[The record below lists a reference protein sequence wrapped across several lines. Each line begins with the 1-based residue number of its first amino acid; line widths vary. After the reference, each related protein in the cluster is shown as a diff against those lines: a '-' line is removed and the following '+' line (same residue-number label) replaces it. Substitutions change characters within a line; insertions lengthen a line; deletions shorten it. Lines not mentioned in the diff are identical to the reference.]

1 MTFSDPIWLLLAL
14 PLAAA
19 LWLWPAV
26 SRTVT
31 TLRVIVLVLILLAL
45 AGLALLLPGRE
56 GVVVVVADRSRSMP
70 QTAGANEREIVKTI
84 ESKRKGESRTGV
96 VSFGRAAEIE
106 LLPEGAHFGDFRM
119 RESEDGSNLH
129 DGIQTALSMI
139 PRDTPGRIVVI
150 SDGRW
155 TGRDPSAAAL
165 RAAARDVAID
175 YRVVTRSSAADV
187 AVERVDAPTVV
198 SPRESFVIAATV
210 DAPHETNVTIAL
222 KRGATIIATGE
233 HHLNAGTNR
242 IAFRDRA
249 SAAGTL
255 AYTIDVGAAADDPVP
270 ENNRA
275 RFLVGVNG
283 PKPVLVV
290 SGASSRLPAL
300 LQASGVD
307 IATPAQ
313 PDWSLDALSNYSGVV
328 LENIPSQDL
337 GVGGMQTLASWVT
350 ESGGAL
356 MLTGGKSSFA
366 AGGYFKSPLDPL
378 LPVSMELRREHRK
391 LDVSIVIAM
400 DRSGSMGMTA
410 SNGRTKMELADL
422 AAAQV
427 LDLLSPKDE
436 LGIVAVDSSAHIIAD
451 LDPIEGRKDLRSR
464 ILSVESG
471 GGGIFIYEALST
483 ASKMLLTAHSTTRH
497 IILFADAADSEEE
510 GLYKELL
517 AQCAKANI
525 TVTVIGLGTDHDSD
539 ADLLRDIAAR
549 GGGRIF
555 FTEDANDLPRLFA
568 QDTFIVARSAF
579 VDEPA
584 AQRVSGSLF
593 TLTGRQFNG
602 MPSIGGYNLTYLRNG
617 ASAAVLT
624 EDEHHAPVVAAW
636 QAGSGRVLAYTG
648 EIDGEFT
655 GALAKWPATGDYYTS
670 LVRWTAGARSQL
682 PQDMLVTQ
690 RVENGVCDISL
701 QLDPERASTNMT
713 RTPRVT
719 TLAGLPGGGAP
730 TVTRAEMTWRTPDE
744 LGVEVLLDGSATFL
758 SSVEVPG
765 VGRVTL
771 PPVALPYSPE
781 LAPAAPG
788 EGRAALERIARATGG
803 KERINVADVW
813 RDLPVRKHSIPL
825 RTVLLIAA
833 VIVLLVEV
841 MERRMRVFGAGS
853 WTTPGVTRASDAR
866 PVERRPSRAPISR
879 EEPAAEAAAAPQ
891 EPVENP
897 LVDALEQAGKRAK
910 RKTT

>member
-1 MTFSDPIWLLLAL
+1 VTFSDPIWLLLAL

-31 TLRVIVLVLILLAL
+31 VLRVLVLVLVLLAL
-45 AGLALLLPGRE
+45 AGLALQLPGRE

-70 QTAGANEREIVKTI
+70 QGAGANERELVKVI

-106 LLPEGAHFGDFRM
+106 LLPEGARFGDFRM

-139 PRDTPGRIVVI
+139 PRDVPGRIVVV

-198 SPRESFVIAATV
+198 SPAESFVIAATI
-210 DAPHETNVTIAL
+210 DAPHETTVTIAL
-222 KRGATIIATGE
+222 KRGATTIASGE
-233 HHLNAGTNR
+233 HHLVAGTNR

-255 AYTIDVGAAADDPVP
+255 AYTVDVGVASDDPVP

-290 SGASSRLPAL
+290 SGASSHLPAL
-300 LQASGVD
+300 LKSSGVD

-313 PDWSLDALSNYSGVV
+313 PDWSLDALSNYSAVV

-391 LDVSIVIAM
+391 LDISIVIAM
-400 DRSGSMGMTA
+400 DRSGSMGMEA

-427 LDLLSPKDE
+427 LDLLSPHDE
-436 LGIVAVDSSAHIIAD
+436 LGVVAVDSSAHIIAD

-464 ILSVESG
+464 IMSVESG

-483 ASKMLLTAHSTTRH
+483 ASKMLLTAHSSTRH

-510 GLYKELL
+510 GMYRELL

-525 TVTVIGLGTDHDSD
+525 TVTVIGLGTPKDSD

-579 VDEPA
+579 VDEPT
-584 AQRVSGSLF
+584 AQRTSGSLF
-593 TLTGRQFNG
+593 TIAGRQFNG
-602 MPSIGGYNLTYLRNG
+602 IPPIGGYNLTYLRNG

-624 EDEHHAPVVAAW
+624 DDEHHAPVVAAW

-655 GALAKWPATGDYYTS
+655 GALAKWPAAGDYYTS

-701 QLDPERASTNMT
+701 QLDPERSSTTMT

-730 TVTRAEMTWRTPDE
+730 AITRAEMTWRSPDE
-744 LGVEVLLDGSATFL
+744 LGVEVPLDGSATFL
-758 SSVEVPG
+758 SSVDVPG

-813 RDLPVRKHSIPL
+813 RDLPVRRHTIPL
-825 RTVLLIAA
+825 RTWLLLAA
-833 VIVLLVEV
+833 VLALLAEV
-841 MERRMRVFGAGS
+841 MERRMRVFGAWS
-853 WTTPGVTRASDAR
+853 WTPEVVRASGAR
-866 PVERRPSRAPISR
+866 LVERRPPRAPIPR
-879 EEPAAEAAAAPQ
+879 EKPAAEAAAAPQ
-891 EPVENP
+891 ETVESP